1 MDIQSYTYM
10 HMLYICICICIYV
23 YTYMY
28 GPHASWILDPFQDLP
43 SPEAGEA
50 STAQPGANRW
60 RGADTWHSAVLS
72 MPGLGG
78 VYRGFILLYEISNM

>member
-1 MDIQSYTYM
+1 MICSYLDYRYTIIYVYAHII
-10 HMLYICICICIYV
+10 HMYLHLYV

-50 STAQPGANRW
+50 STAQPGAHRW
-60 RGADTWHSAVLS
+60 RGADTWYSAAVHAGSWRCL
-72 MPGLGG
+72 
-78 VYRGFILLYEISNM
+78 